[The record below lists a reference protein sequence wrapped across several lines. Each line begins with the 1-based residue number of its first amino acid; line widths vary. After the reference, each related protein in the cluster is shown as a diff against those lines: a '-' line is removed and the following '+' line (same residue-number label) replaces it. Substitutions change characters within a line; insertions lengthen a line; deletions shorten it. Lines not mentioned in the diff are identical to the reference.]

1 LNNKPLREVFGE
13 SLAELG
19 TVNPKIVVLD
29 ADLSSATR
37 SILFGNKFPKR
48 FFNMGITEANMV
60 STAVGLSTCGLIP
73 YVCTFSFLLTLR
85 ATDQIRSQISYPANN
100 VKLIGTNGGLSGFGD
115 GATHQSI
122 MDLAILRA
130 MPNFTILVPS
140 DASSMR
146 WAVQEVADIMGP
158 TFIRVPR
165 VSAPDIH
172 QPGTKFE
179 IGKGLVLKKGKD
191 VTIVA
196 IGMMVSYAL
205 DAVKELAKEG
215 IDAEVVEIHTIKP
228 IDKNL
233 LIKSASKTGAV
244 ITVEEHN
251 RYGGLFSAVLEALAL
266 ECPVPAD
273 WVAIDD
279 HFGGSGQYDELL
291 EVCGLTVNN
300 IVKKAKRVI
309 KIKEKAGYEQSV

>member
-1 LNNKPLREVFGE
+1 MNNKPLREVFGE
-13 SLAELG
+13 SLTDLG
-19 TVNPKIVVLD
+19 AVNPKVVVLD

-37 SILFGNKFPKR
+37 SILFGNKFPER

-130 MPNFTILVPS
+130 MPNFKIIVPS
-140 DASSMR
+140 DASSMK
-146 WAVQEVADIMGP
+146 WAVQEVAGIEGP

-165 VSAPDIH
+165 VPAPEIH
-172 QPGTKFE
+172 RPGTKFE

-196 IGMMVSYAL
+196 MGMMVSYAL
-205 DAVKELAKEG
+205 DAVKELTKEG

-228 IDKNL
+228 IDKDL
-233 LIKSASKTGAV
+233 LVESTSRTRAV
-244 ITVEEHN
+244 VTVEEHN
-251 RYGGLFSAVLEALAL
+251 RYGGLFSAVLEALSL
-266 ECPVPAD
+266 ESPVPAD

-291 EVCGLTVNN
+291 KVCGLTVDN

-309 KIKEKAGYEQSV
+309 KIKEKTGYEQSV